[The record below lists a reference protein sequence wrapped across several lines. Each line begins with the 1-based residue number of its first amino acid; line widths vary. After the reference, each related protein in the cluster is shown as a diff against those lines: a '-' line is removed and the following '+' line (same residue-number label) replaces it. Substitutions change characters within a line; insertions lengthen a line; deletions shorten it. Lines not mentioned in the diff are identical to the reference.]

1 MSNIASIDREAI
13 ASALLSSLG
22 TVYDCNR
29 VWDAWS
35 YGTMGPDDFVPL
47 DTQQDRIEEV
57 VDAIIGALPSAANQP
72 APNWEPL
79 FPVMLNSLDGA
90 YWIATKSGLVMVGVY
105 EWRQGHNPHGF
116 KTYGG
121 ERVSADAVTH
131 LMRYSTPLPP
141 RPAQPD

>member
-1 MSNIASIDREAI
+1 MSNIASIDRDAI

-57 VDAIIGALPSAANQP
+57 VDAIIGALPSAANQSP
-72 APNWEPL
+72 PSWEPL

-90 YWIATKSGLVMVGVY
+90 YWIATKSGRVLVGVY
-105 EWRQGHNPHGF
+105 EWLQGHNPHGF

-141 RPAQPD
+141 PPARPD